1 MHRRWKIILI
11 LLIVAV
17 LVTSYFYMPY
27 IRQMVHPD
35 LILASSGKAIPFSQ
49 EEFLHFYK
57 DGMVLCG
64 SPSRFYSWDGA
75 EQKSPFEQEDV
86 SAEGEKISIVAHSK
100 HYIVTAGNRIY
111 NTQTVPFSK
120 VYENKDL
127 SIWDIKECG
136 DFLLLLVKNKE
147 SIIEP
152 LIFARGEDSLLPL
165 DGMGDAKF
173 LSADSPMGEEGNK
186 DLSLLTMSMDNPVP
200 FSRIFHFVN
209 RNELFG
215 VLSLKDQLLYNI
227 YRLRD
232 TVVLMGNRDILC
244 YNVNGKQK
252 WSIKNNFDGKFDAIH
267 GKDGLLLYFPN
278 CSDIEKEKGNGLTV
292 NNSGEYSVKI
302 FPKYLTNLQPYQNGY
317 LGLEY
322 GRTVVFLGKKGEILK
337 KQNLKEPVNAIEIN
351 PYQSERLYVRTKN
364 NDLQIYTPKKQ
375 GENKK

>member
-1 MHRRWKIILI
+1 MHRRWNVILI
-11 LLIVAV
+11 FLIVAV
-17 LVTSYFYMPY
+17 LVTSYFYMPH
-27 IRQMVHPD
+27 IRQMIHPD
-35 LILASSGKAIPFSQ
+35 LIPASYGKPISFSQ
-49 EEFLHFYK
+49 EESLHFYK

-75 EQKSPFEQEDV
+75 EQEPPFEQEEL

-111 NTQTVPFSK
+111 NTQTVPFTK
-120 VYENKDL
+120 VYENNAL
-127 SIWDIKECG
+127 SIWDIQECD

-147 SIIEP
+147 SIVEP
-152 LIFARGEDSLLPL
+152 LILAGGEDSLLPL
-165 DGMGDAKF
+165 DGMGNAKY
-173 LSADSPMGEEGNK
+173 LSADSPTGGDTK
-186 DLSLLTMSMDNPVP
+186 DLSLLTMSMDTPVP

-215 VLSLKDQLLYNI
+215 VLSLEDQFIYNM

-232 TVVLMGNRDILC
+232 TIVLMGNRYILC

-252 WSIKNNFDGKFDAIH
+252 WTIKNNFDGKFDVIH

-278 CSDIEKEKGNGLTV
+278 RPDIEKEKGNCLMV
-292 NNSGEYSVKI
+292 NNTGEYSVKK

-322 GRTVVFLGKKGEILK
+322 GKTVVFLSKRGEILK

-351 PYQSERLYVRTKN
+351 PYRSERLYVRTKSN
-364 NDLQIYTPKKQ
+364 TLQMYTPKKQ
-375 GENKK
+375 EENKK